1 MNDTEATPQT
11 PDPKQPPTHQP
22 QLEPTGNGP
31 RYPLLDGLVLFGLL
45 ALSAGIYRAVGD
57 TGFSVITAAV
67 AGLYGT
73 WRLRR

>member
-1 MNDTEATPQT
+1 MTDTEATPQP
-11 PDPKQPPTHQP
+11 PDPNQPPTHQTEP
-22 QLEPTGNGP
+22 APTGNGP
-31 RYPLLDGLVLFGLL
+31 RYPLLDGLVLFGLI
-45 ALSAGIYRAVGD
+45 ALCAGVYRAVGD